1 MRDACNILETPVT
14 GGNVSFYNENPDSAV
29 YPTPVIGMLGLLENY
44 RKATTQW
51 FKNSGDLI
59 ALLGNPGNELGASQY
74 LKTIFGLVAGK
85 VPSLHLEY
93 TKRLIE
99 LILAL
104 IDESIISSAHN
115 VSEGGLLVCL
125 AESCFTPKR
134 LMGAELNFPLTYSKS
149 AEYFSESL
157 ERIVI
162 SFNENS
168 LSYVQTLA
176 QKYDIPLKIL
186 GTVSDKPMFQV
197 NQDIKVP
204 TEALH
209 KAYLTGIKIN

>member
-1 MRDACNILETPVT
+1 
-14 GGNVSFYNENPDSAV
+14 
-29 YPTPVIGMLGLLENY
+29 
-44 RKATTQW
+44 
-51 FKNSGDLI
+51 
-59 ALLGNPGNELGASQY
+59 
-74 LKTIFGLVAGK
+74 
-85 VPSLHLEY
+85 
-93 TKRLIE
+93 
-99 LILAL
+99 
-104 IDESIISSAHN
+104 
-115 VSEGGLLVCL
+115 
-125 AESCFTPKR
+125 
-134 LMGAELNFPLTYSKS
+134 MGAELNFPLTYSKS

-176 QKYDIPLKIL
+176 QKYDIPLKML